1 MLNRFDALISVSKC
15 EQQQQLSI
23 IIEFPSPIYRTGI
36 NEFLTILSRQQLSMF
51 LGRKVKEEMSLLCS
65 ILIRSF
71 CNNLVWKNAS
81 TAELFGLGQLFYI
94 GPAWF

>member
-36 NEFLTILSRQQLSMF
+36 NEFLTILSRQQF
-51 LGRKVKEEMSLLCS
+51 VDVPREES
-65 ILIRSF
+65 
-71 CNNLVWKNAS
+71 
-81 TAELFGLGQLFYI
+81 
-94 GPAWF
+94 